1 MDFTKRQAAT
11 FTGVTRQHHAPTG
24 CAEIDGDTIAKGHN
38 VILLNF
44 ITTSLKSARVRYLLV
59 TDRKIHHWQPG
70 KDERDSVHNFL
81 NCGGVMFAAFP
92 ENSRCILKNRHFL
105 RVLPSKI

>member
-1 MDFTKRQAAT
+1 MDFTQRQAAT

>member
-1 MDFTKRQAAT
+1 M
-11 FTGVTRQHHAPTG
+11 
-24 CAEIDGDTIAKGHN
+24 
-38 VILLNF
+38 ILLNF